1 MTRSPDYQIEA
12 ALSDGFPMIQRLI
25 ATAILTVAALPAQ
38 AQEHAPEGVALTPFA
53 GNVGN
58 AIWTLAIF
66 LLVVAILG
74 KFAWGPVLALLQE
87 RERFIHKSLADAK
100 RDRDEAEA
108 RLKEYAAK
116 IQTARAEAGVIV
128 EEARR
133 DAERLREDLKQRA
146 RAEADTMIQNAERQ
160 ISLQTQRAIQE
171 IRREAVDL
179 SVAIASKIIQRNL
192 TKEDNQRLIDEA
204 IRQVGSGGH

>member
-1 MTRSPDYQIEA
+1 MSMT
-12 ALSDGFPMIQRLI
+12 QRLI
-25 ATAILTVAALPAQ
+25 VTAVLTLAALPAY
-38 AQEHAPEGVALTPFA
+38 AQEHAAEAAGLSPFA

-58 AIWTLAIF
+58 AIWTLVIF
-66 LLVVAILG
+66 LLVLIVLG
-74 KFAWGPVLALLQE
+74 KFAWGPVLSMLQE
-87 RERFIHKSLADAK
+87 REKFIHTSLAEAK
-100 RDRDEAEA
+100 RDREEAEA
-108 RLKEYAAK
+108 RLREYAAK
-116 IQTARAEAGVIV
+116 IQTARAEAAAIV

-133 DAERLREDLKQRA
+133 DSERLREDLKQRA
-146 RAEADTMIQNAERQ
+146 RTEADMMIQNAERQ
-160 ISLQTQRAIQE
+160 ISLQTQRAIHE

>member
-1 MTRSPDYQIEA
+1 
-12 ALSDGFPMIQRLI
+12 MIQRLI
-25 ATAILTVAALPAQ
+25 ATAILMLAALPAQ
-38 AQEHAPEGVALTPFA
+38 AQEHAPEGAALSPFA

-66 LLVVAILG
+66 LLVVLILG

-100 RDRDEAEA
+100 HDREEAEA
-108 RLKEYAAK
+108 RLREYAAK
-116 IQTARAEAGVIV
+116 IQTARAEAAAIV

-133 DAERLREDLKQRA
+133 DSERLREDLKQRA
-146 RAEADTMIQNAERQ
+146 RTEADTMIQNAERQ

>member
-1 MTRSPDYQIEA
+1 
-12 ALSDGFPMIQRLI
+12 MIQRLI
-25 ATAILTVAALPAQ
+25 ATAILTLAALPAQ

-66 LLVVAILG
+66 LLVVLILG
-74 KFAWGPVLALLQE
+74 KFAWGPVLSLLQE
-87 RERFIHKSLADAK
+87 RERFIRKSLADAK
-100 RDRDEAEA
+100 HDREEAEA
-108 RLKEYAAK
+108 RLREYAAK
-116 IQTARAEAGVIV
+116 IQAARAEAAALV

-133 DAERLREDLKQRA
+133 DSERLREDLKQRA
-146 RAEADTMIQNAERQ
+146 RTEADTMIQNAERQ

>member
-1 MTRSPDYQIEA
+1 
-12 ALSDGFPMIQRLI
+12 MIQRLI
-25 ATAILTVAALPAQ
+25 ATAILTLAALPAQ
-38 AQEHAPEGVALTPFA
+38 AQEHAPEAAALTPFA

-66 LLVVAILG
+66 LLVVIILG

-100 RDRDEAEA
+100 HDREEAEA
-108 RLKEYAAK
+108 RLREYAAK
-116 IQTARAEAGVIV
+116 IQTARAEAAAIV

-133 DAERLREDLKQRA
+133 DSERLREDLKQRA
-146 RAEADTMIQNAERQ
+146 RTEADTMIQNAERQ

>member
-1 MTRSPDYQIEA
+1 MT
-12 ALSDGFPMIQRLI
+12 QRLI
-25 ATAILTVAALPAQ
+25 AAALLTLAALPAE
-38 AQEHAPEGVALTPFA
+38 AQEHAAEGAALSPFA

-66 LLVVAILG
+66 LLVVLILG

-87 RERFIHKSLADAK
+87 RERFIHKALSDAK
-100 RDRDEAEA
+100 HDREEAEA

-116 IQTARAEAGVIV
+116 VQSGRAEAAAIV
-128 EEARR
+128 DEARR
-133 DAERLREDLKQRA
+133 DAEKLREDLKQRA
-146 RAEADTMIQNAERQ
+146 RIEAETMVQNAERQ
-160 ISLQTQRAIQE
+160 ITLQTQRAIQE

-179 SVAIASKIIQRNL
+179 SVAIASKIIQRNI

>member
-1 MTRSPDYQIEA
+1 MT
-12 ALSDGFPMIQRLI
+12 QRLI
-25 ATAILTVAALPAQ
+25 ATALLTLAALPAE
-38 AQEHAPEGVALTPFA
+38 AQEHAAEGSALSPFA

-66 LLVVAILG
+66 LLVVLILG

-100 RDRDEAEA
+100 HDREEAEA
-108 RLKEYAAK
+108 RLKEYAARV
-116 IQTARAEAGVIV
+116 QSAHAEAAAIV

-133 DAERLREDLKQRA
+133 DAEKLREDLKQRA
-146 RAEADTMIQNAERQ
+146 RTEAETMVQNAERQ
-160 ISLQTQRAIQE
+160 ITLQTQRAIQE

-179 SVAIASKIIQRNL
+179 SVAIASKIIQRNI

>member
-1 MTRSPDYQIEA
+1 
-12 ALSDGFPMIQRLI
+12 MIQRLI
-25 ATAILTVAALPAQ
+25 ATAILTLAALPAQ
-38 AQEHAPEGVALTPFA
+38 AQEHAPEAAALSPFA

-66 LLVVAILG
+66 LLVVVILG

-100 RDRDEAEA
+100 RDREEAEA
-108 RLKEYAAK
+108 RLREYAAK
-116 IQTARAEAGVIV
+116 IQTARVEAGAIV

-146 RAEADTMIQNAERQ
+146 RTEADTMIQNAERQ

-204 IRQVGSGGH
+204 IRHVGSGGH

>member
-1 MTRSPDYQIEA
+1 
-12 ALSDGFPMIQRLI
+12 MIQRLI
-25 ATAILTVAALPAQ
+25 AIAFLILAALPAE
-38 AQEHAPEGVALTPFA
+38 AQEHAPEGAALSPFA

-66 LLVVAILG
+66 LLVVLILG

-87 RERFIHKSLADAK
+87 RERFIHKTLADAK
-100 RDRDEAEA
+100 HDREEAEA

-116 IQTARAEAGVIV
+116 VQSARAEAGAIV

-133 DAERLREDLKQRA
+133 DAEKLREDLKQRA
-146 RAEADTMIQNAERQ
+146 RTEADTMVQNAERQ
-160 ISLQTQRAIQE
+160 ITLQTQRAIQE

-179 SVAIASKIIQRNL
+179 SVAIASKIIQRNI
-192 TKEDNQRLIDEA
+192 TKEDNQRLIDET

>member
-1 MTRSPDYQIEA
+1 
-12 ALSDGFPMIQRLI
+12 MIQRLI
-25 ATAILTVAALPAQ
+25 ATAILTLAALPAQ
-38 AQEHAPEGVALTPFA
+38 AQDHAPEAAALSPFA

-66 LLVVAILG
+66 LLVVIILG
-74 KFAWGPVLALLQE
+74 KFAWGPVLGLLQE
-87 RERFIHKSLADAK
+87 RERFIYKSLADAK
-100 RDRDEAEA
+100 RDREEAEA
-108 RLKEYAAK
+108 RLREYAAK
-116 IQTARAEAGVIV
+116 IQTARVEAGAIV

-133 DAERLREDLKQRA
+133 DAERIREDLKQRA
-146 RAEADTMIQNAERQ
+146 RTEADTMIQNAERQ

>member
-1 MTRSPDYQIEA
+1 
-12 ALSDGFPMIQRLI
+12 MIQRLI
-25 ATAILTVAALPAQ
+25 AIAFLILAALPAE
-38 AQEHAPEGVALTPFA
+38 AQEHAPEGAALSPFA

-66 LLVVAILG
+66 LLVVLILG

-100 RDRDEAEA
+100 HDREEAEA

-116 IQTARAEAGVIV
+116 VQSARAEAAAIV

-133 DAERLREDLKQRA
+133 DAEKLREDLKQRA
-146 RAEADTMIQNAERQ
+146 RTEADTMVQNAERQ
-160 ISLQTQRAIQE
+160 ITLQTQRAIQE

-179 SVAIASKIIQRNL
+179 SVAIASKIIQRNI

>member
-1 MTRSPDYQIEA
+1 
-12 ALSDGFPMIQRLI
+12 MIQRII
-25 ATAILTVAALPAQ
+25 ATALLTLAALPAQ
-38 AQEHAPEGVALTPFA
+38 AQEHAAEGAALSPFA

-66 LLVVAILG
+66 LLVVAVLG

-87 RERFIHKSLADAK
+87 REQFIHKSLADAK
-100 RDRDEAEA
+100 RDREEAEA
-108 RLKEYAAK
+108 RLREYAAK
-116 IQTARAEAGVIV
+116 IQTARVEAAAILD
-128 EEARR
+128 EARR
-133 DAERLREDLKQRA
+133 DSERLREDLKQRA
-146 RAEADTMIQNAERQ
+146 RTEAEGMIQNAERQ

>member
-1 MTRSPDYQIEA
+1 
-12 ALSDGFPMIQRLI
+12 MIQRLI
-25 ATAILTVAALPAQ
+25 ATAILTLAALPAQ
-38 AQEHAPEGVALTPFA
+38 AQEHAPEAAALSPFA

-66 LLVVAILG
+66 LLVVIILG

-100 RDRDEAEA
+100 HDREEAEA
-108 RLKEYAAK
+108 RLREYAAK
-116 IQTARAEAGVIV
+116 IQTARAEAGAIV

-133 DAERLREDLKQRA
+133 DAERLRDDLKQRA
-146 RAEADTMIQNAERQ
+146 RTEADIMIQNAERQ

>member
-1 MTRSPDYQIEA
+1 
-12 ALSDGFPMIQRLI
+12 MIQRLI
-25 ATAILTVAALPAQ
+25 GTAILMLAALPAQ
-38 AQEHAPEGVALTPFA
+38 AQEHAPEAAALSPFA

-66 LLVVAILG
+66 LVVVIILG

-87 RERFIHKSLADAK
+87 REKFIHKSLADAK
-100 RDRDEAEA
+100 RDREEAEA
-108 RLKEYAAK
+108 RLREYAAK
-116 IQTARAEAGVIV
+116 IQTARAEAGAIV

-146 RAEADTMIQNAERQ
+146 RTEADTMVQNAERQ

>member
-1 MTRSPDYQIEA
+1 
-12 ALSDGFPMIQRLI
+12 MIQRLI
-25 ATAILTVAALPAQ
+25 ATAILTLAALPAQ
-38 AQEHAPEGVALTPFA
+38 AQEHAPEAAALSPFA

-66 LLVVAILG
+66 LLVVTILG

-100 RDRDEAEA
+100 RDREEAEA
-108 RLKEYAAK
+108 RLREYAAK
-116 IQTARAEAGVIV
+116 IQTARAEAGAIV

-133 DAERLREDLKQRA
+133 DAERLRDDLKQRA
-146 RAEADTMIQNAERQ
+146 RTEAETMIQNAERQ

>member
-1 MTRSPDYQIEA
+1 
-12 ALSDGFPMIQRLI
+12 MIQRLI
-25 ATAILTVAALPAQ
+25 ATAILMLAALPAQ
-38 AQEHAPEGVALTPFA
+38 AQEHAPEAAALSPFA

-66 LLVVAILG
+66 LLVVMILG

-87 RERFIHKSLADAK
+87 REKFIHKSLADAK
-100 RDRDEAEA
+100 RDREEAEA
-108 RLKEYAAK
+108 RLREYAAK
-116 IQTARAEAGVIV
+116 IQTARAEAGAIV

-146 RAEADTMIQNAERQ
+146 RTEADTMVQNAERQ

>member
-1 MTRSPDYQIEA
+1 
-12 ALSDGFPMIQRLI
+12 MIQRLI
-25 ATAILTVAALPAQ
+25 ATAILTLAALPAQ
-38 AQEHAPEGVALTPFA
+38 AQEHAPEAAALSPFA

-66 LLVVAILG
+66 LLVVIILG

-100 RDRDEAEA
+100 RDREEAEA
-108 RLKEYAAK
+108 RLREYAAK
-116 IQTARAEAGVIV
+116 IQTARAEAGAIV

-133 DAERLREDLKQRA
+133 DAERLRDDLKQRA
-146 RAEADTMIQNAERQ
+146 RTEAETMIQNAERQ

>member
-1 MTRSPDYQIEA
+1 MT
-12 ALSDGFPMIQRLI
+12 QRLI
-25 ATAILTVAALPAQ
+25 AIIVFSLAALPAA
-38 AQEHAPEGVALTPFA
+38 AQDHAAEATGLSPFA

-66 LLVVAILG
+66 LLVVVILG
-74 KFAWGPVLALLQE
+74 KFAWGPILALLQQ
-87 RERFIHKSLADAK
+87 REEFIHRSLADAK
-100 RDRDEAEA
+100 RDREEAEA

-116 IQTARAEAGVIV
+116 LQSARAEAAGLV

-146 RAEADTMIQNAERQ
+146 RTEAETMIQNAERQ
-160 ISLQTQRAIQE
+160 IGLQTQRAIQD

-179 SVAIASKIIQRNL
+179 SVAIASKLLQKNL
-192 TKEDNQRLIDEA
+192 TKEDNERLIADA
-204 IRQVGSGGH
+204 LRQMDTRSH

>member
-1 MTRSPDYQIEA
+1 MSCAIGSAGWPTWPTMSEDA
-12 ALSDGFPMIQRLI
+12 A
-25 ATAILTVAALPAQ
+25 
-38 AQEHAPEGVALTPFA
+38 GVAVPETRLHPIYLIIETAKTLRSAIPF
-53 GNVGN
+53 
-58 AIWTLAIF
+58 
-66 LLVVAILG
+66 LVVTILG
-74 KFAWGPVLALLQE
+74 KFAWGPVLGLLQE
-87 RERFIHKSLADAK
+87 REKFIHKSLADAK
-100 RDRDEAEA
+100 RDREEAEA

-116 IQTARAEAGVIV
+116 IQAARAESAALVD
-128 EEARR
+128 EARR

-146 RAEADTMIQNAERQ
+146 RTEAEGMIQNAERQ

-204 IRQVGSGGH
+204 IRQVGSGGTEPPRPS

>member
-1 MTRSPDYQIEA
+1 MT
-12 ALSDGFPMIQRLI
+12 QRLI
-25 ATAILTVAALPAQ
+25 VTAVLTLAALPAY
-38 AQEHAPEGVALTPFA
+38 AQEHAAEAAGLSPFA

-58 AIWTLAIF
+58 AIWTLVIF
-66 LLVVAILG
+66 LLVLIVLG
-74 KFAWGPVLALLQE
+74 KFAWGPVLSMLQE
-87 RERFIHKSLADAK
+87 RENFIHKSLADAK
-100 RDRDEAEA
+100 RDREEAEA
-108 RLKEYAAK
+108 RLREYAAK
-116 IQTARAEAGVIV
+116 IQTARAEAAAIV

-133 DAERLREDLKQRA
+133 DSERLREDLKQRA
-146 RAEADTMIQNAERQ
+146 RTEADTMIQNAERQ

>member
-1 MTRSPDYQIEA
+1 MMSMT
-12 ALSDGFPMIQRLI
+12 QRLI
-25 ATAILTVAALPAQ
+25 VTAVLTLAALPAY
-38 AQEHAPEGVALTPFA
+38 AQEHAAEAAGLSPFA

-58 AIWTLAIF
+58 AIWTLVIF
-66 LLVVAILG
+66 LLVLIVLG
-74 KFAWGPVLALLQE
+74 KFAWGPVLSMLQE
-87 RERFIHKSLADAK
+87 REKFIHTSLAEAK
-100 RDRDEAEA
+100 RDREEAEA
-108 RLKEYAAK
+108 RLREYAAK
-116 IQTARAEAGVIV
+116 IQTARAEAAAIV

-133 DAERLREDLKQRA
+133 DSERLREDLKQRA
-146 RAEADTMIQNAERQ
+146 RTEADTMIQNAERQ

>member
-1 MTRSPDYQIEA
+1 
-12 ALSDGFPMIQRLI
+12 MIQRLI
-25 ATAILTVAALPAQ
+25 ATAILTLAALPAQ
-38 AQEHAPEGVALTPFA
+38 AQEHAPEAAALSPFA

-66 LLVVAILG
+66 LLVVTILG

-100 RDRDEAEA
+100 RDREEAEA
-108 RLKEYAAK
+108 RLREYAAR
-116 IQTARAEAGVIV
+116 IQTARAEAGAIV

-133 DAERLREDLKQRA
+133 DAERLRDDLKQRA
-146 RAEADTMIQNAERQ
+146 RTEADTMIQNAERQ

>member
-1 MTRSPDYQIEA
+1 VVAVSF
-12 ALSDGFPMIQRLI
+12 ALS
-25 ATAILTVAALPAQ
+25 
-38 AQEHAPEGVALTPFA
+38 PFA

-66 LLVVAILG
+66 LLVVLILG

-100 RDRDEAEA
+100 HDREEAEA
-108 RLKEYAAK
+108 RLREYAAK
-116 IQTARAEAGVIV
+116 IQTARAEAAAIV

-133 DAERLREDLKQRA
+133 DSERLREDLKQRA
-146 RAEADTMIQNAERQ
+146 RTEADTMIQNAERQ

>member
-1 MTRSPDYQIEA
+1 MMSMT
-12 ALSDGFPMIQRLI
+12 QRLI
-25 ATAILTVAALPAQ
+25 VTAVLTLAALPAY
-38 AQEHAPEGVALTPFA
+38 AQEHAAEAAGLSPFA

-58 AIWTLAIF
+58 AIWTLVIF
-66 LLVVAILG
+66 LLVLIILG
-74 KFAWGPVLALLQE
+74 KFAWGPVLSMLQE
-87 RERFIHKSLADAK
+87 REKFIHTSLAEAK
-100 RDRDEAEA
+100 RDREEAEA
-108 RLKEYAAK
+108 RLREYAAK
-116 IQTARAEAGVIV
+116 IQTARTEAAAIV

-133 DAERLREDLKQRA
+133 DSERLREDLKQRA
-146 RAEADTMIQNAERQ
+146 RTEADTMIQNAERQ

>member
-1 MTRSPDYQIEA
+1 
-12 ALSDGFPMIQRLI
+12 MIQRLI
-25 ATAILTVAALPAQ
+25 GTAILMLAALPAQ
-38 AQEHAPEGVALTPFA
+38 AQEHAPEAAALSPFA

-66 LLVVAILG
+66 LLVVIILG

-87 RERFIHKSLADAK
+87 REKFIHKSLADAK
-100 RDRDEAEA
+100 RDREEAEA
-108 RLKEYAAK
+108 RLREYAAK
-116 IQTARAEAGVIV
+116 IQTARAEAGAIV

-146 RAEADTMIQNAERQ
+146 RTEADTMVQNAERQ

>member
-1 MTRSPDYQIEA
+1 MT
-12 ALSDGFPMIQRLI
+12 QRLI
-25 ATAILTVAALPAQ
+25 TSGLLALAAVPAY
-38 AQEHAPEGVALTPFA
+38 AQEHAAEGAGLSPFA

-66 LLVVAILG
+66 LLVVVVLG
-74 KFAWGPVLALLQE
+74 KFAWGPILALLQQ
-87 RERFIHKSLADAK
+87 REEFIHRSLADAK
-100 RDRDEAEA
+100 RDREEAET

-116 IQTARAEAGVIV
+116 IQGARNEAAALV

-133 DAERLREDLKQRA
+133 DAERVREDLRQRA
-146 RAEADTMIQNAERQ
+146 RTEADTMIQNAERQ
-160 ISLQTQRAIQE
+160 IGLQTQRAIQD

-192 TKEDNQRLIDEA
+192 TKEDNQRLIDDA
-204 IRQVGSGGH
+204 LKQVETRGH

>member
-1 MTRSPDYQIEA
+1 
-12 ALSDGFPMIQRLI
+12 MIQRLI
-25 ATAILTVAALPAQ
+25 ATGILTLAALPAQ
-38 AQEHAPEGVALTPFA
+38 AQDHAPEGVALTPFA

-116 IQTARAEAGVIV
+116 IQTARAEAGAIV

-146 RAEADTMIQNAERQ
+146 RTEADTMIQNAERQ